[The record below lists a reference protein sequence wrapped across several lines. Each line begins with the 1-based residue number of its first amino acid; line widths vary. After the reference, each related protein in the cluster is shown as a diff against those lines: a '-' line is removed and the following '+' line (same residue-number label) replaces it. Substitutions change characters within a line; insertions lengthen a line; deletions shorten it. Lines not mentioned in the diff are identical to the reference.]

1 MVDFGEAIKKPFSD
15 LKTLGIGAVLS
26 IIPIANLL
34 VTGYVVKTAED
45 VMKKKNKLRE
55 WKVDDIVE
63 YLKKWLIS
71 AIIGIVYLIVPAILV
86 LIGVGN
92 SIIAVATSY
101 IANPT
106 DMTAVINSLMGS
118 LAVSGP
124 ILLVGAIL
132 GIIAVF
138 LLPMAVMKW
147 LQAGKINAAFNVIEV
162 AKNALTAD
170 YVIALIF
177 NVIYGA
183 VLFVIAMLV
192 GGILLLIPVIGI
204 ILSLLLNGAIS
215 FAVAITGYTL
225 IAQTVKK

>member
-1 MVDFGEAIKKPFSD
+1 MVDFGEAVKKPFSD
-15 LKTLGIGAVLS
+15 LKTLGIGALLNV
-26 IIPIANLL
+26 IPIANLL
-34 VTGYVVKTAED
+34 VTGYVIRTAED

-55 WKVDDIVE
+55 WAFDDIVE

-86 LIGVGN
+86 LIGIGN

-106 DMTAVINSLMGS
+106 DTTAVVNSLMGS

-132 GIIAVF
+132 GIIALF

-147 LQAGKINAAFNVIEV
+147 LQAGKINEAFNVIKV

-177 NVIYGA
+177 NIIYGL
-183 VLFVIAMLV
+183 VLFAVAMII
-192 GGILLLIPVIGI
+192 GRILILIPVIGV
-204 ILSLLLNGAIS
+204 ILSLLLNGAVS
-215 FAVAITGYTL
+215 FAVAVTYYTIL
-225 IAQTVKK
+225 AQTVKK